1 MESEYL
7 LEITHERRSTR
18 YRNEAARQAADEASQ
33 RIHKK
38 CAKGVPYVAIHIK
51 NPRFVA
57 RA

>member
-18 YRNEAARQAADEASQ
+18 YCNEAARQAADEASQ

-38 CAKGVPYVAIHIK
+38 CAKGIPYVAIHIK

-57 RA
+57 R